1 MAHLPTAYESIP
13 VPYDTIIYIYIYT
26 YIPFDLTWADDRF
39 IVLRN
44 LFAIRKSSTRVRII
58 IMINNNRKKGN

>member
-13 VPYDTIIYIYIYT
+13 VPYDAIIYIYI
-26 YIPFDLTWADDRF
+26 YIPFDLTWADVKF

>member
-1 MAHLPTAYESIP
+1 MKNKAY
-13 VPYDTIIYIYIYT
+13 IIYIYIYT

-58 IMINNNRKKGN
+58 IMINNNRKKWN